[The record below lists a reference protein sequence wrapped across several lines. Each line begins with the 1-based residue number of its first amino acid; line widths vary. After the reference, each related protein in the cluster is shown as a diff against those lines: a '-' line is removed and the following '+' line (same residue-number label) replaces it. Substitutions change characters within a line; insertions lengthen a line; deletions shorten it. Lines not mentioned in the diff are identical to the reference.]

1 MKTFWFL
8 RRAKEFP
15 HSLTLKPLL
24 RSQRQSNRR
33 GGIHGTKPKDS
44 CPLPPR
50 EPLRFQPRRR
60 CFVAVHNYLRGSH
73 TFNYRPDHHGR
84 GKSGVYRLSAWME
97 FTVWLLQMLASR
109 MNLWQPPYINVIGK
123 NLCRILWQPTERLE
137 LVAQTQPT
145 HQQYSS
151 SRFSFLAF
159 HSTTVLRAA
168 NILDMFMEEI
178 VSDTLVWG

>member
-1 MKTFWFL
+1 
-8 RRAKEFP
+8 
-15 HSLTLKPLL
+15 
-24 RSQRQSNRR
+24 
-33 GGIHGTKPKDS
+33 
-44 CPLPPR
+44 
-50 EPLRFQPRRR
+50 
-60 CFVAVHNYLRGSH
+60 
-73 TFNYRPDHHGR
+73 
-84 GKSGVYRLSAWME
+84 ME

-137 LVAQTQPT
+137 LVAQTKPT

-178 VSDTLVWG
+178 VSDTLVWGKDAPYLPVKHAFSQKTSNIKRRWTSYHSVIKLCTLSYRDFMTVVQLSTFLELFYCVRHKSYILYKGYTI